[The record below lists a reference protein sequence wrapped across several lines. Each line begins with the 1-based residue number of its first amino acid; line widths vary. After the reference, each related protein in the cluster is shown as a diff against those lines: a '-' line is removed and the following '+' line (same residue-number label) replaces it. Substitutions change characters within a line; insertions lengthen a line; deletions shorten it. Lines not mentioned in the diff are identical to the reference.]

1 MMNNKSRN
9 FTVKFI
15 SMRDKLVYMSIIRE
29 LLHISSVVTHNVN
42 FFYL

>member
-29 LLHISSVVTHNVN
+29 LLHISSVVTA
-42 FFYL
+42 

>member
-15 SMRDKLVYMSIIRE
+15 SMRDKLFYMSIIRE
-29 LLHISSVVTHNVN
+29 LLHISSVVTA
-42 FFYL
+42 